1 MVSLGTGP
9 FVTLLTA
16 VLGFPHLCYTFRI
29 SFSLNSVAQTMQPN
43 VLGLKVR
50 YGFHLTHLLLQ
61 YAHVFF
67 AWAAGEDEL
76 CSNVNSFKVIL
87 SLFSAYICVNMLW
100 LHIISKQEPKSLFII
115 SSFLDV
121 SFLRFFSQ
129 NCLKISY
136 YYFWK
141 EMKKQVGQ
149 TKFRLTNFC
158 HSEYPWYQTIK
169 LSQDSDCAGI
179 RILGINHRIILKNW
193 EKFR

>member
-1 MVSLGTGP
+1 MLVHRGKVSPETHFLNKSFDFFFWEGSLLLRCLLSLNLSRIQPVLTGAVTEMVSLGTGP

-87 SLFSAYICVNMLW
+87 SLFSAYICVNML
-100 LHIISKQEPKSLFII
+100 
-115 SSFLDV
+115 
-121 SFLRFFSQ
+121 
-129 NCLKISY
+129 
-136 YYFWK
+136 
-141 EMKKQVGQ
+141 
-149 TKFRLTNFC
+149 
-158 HSEYPWYQTIK
+158 
-169 LSQDSDCAGI
+169 
-179 RILGINHRIILKNW
+179 
-193 EKFR
+193 